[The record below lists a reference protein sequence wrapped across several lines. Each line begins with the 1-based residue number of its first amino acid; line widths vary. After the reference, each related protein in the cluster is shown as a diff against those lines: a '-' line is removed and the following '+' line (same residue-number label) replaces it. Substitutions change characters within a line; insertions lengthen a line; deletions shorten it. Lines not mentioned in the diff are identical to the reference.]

1 MIEDIAEGK
10 EKHRIN
16 KKHKV
21 KDLLNFFLV
30 DLKFPFKRDF
40 FLWRW
45 YKFVMFKCLL
55 RFCYLN
61 G

>member
-21 KDLLNFFLV
+21 KKILFFS
-30 DLKFPFKRDF
+30 FFFFNRSEIPFKKGIF
-40 FLWRW
+40 SLE
-45 YKFVMFKCLL
+45 MI
-55 RFCYLN
+55 
-61 G
+61 

>member
-21 KDLLNFFLV
+21 KFLFFFII
-30 DLKFPFKRDF
+30 DLKFPFKRNF
-40 FLWRW
+40 FSRDDRN
-45 YKFVMFKCLL
+45 M
-55 RFCYLN
+55 
-61 G
+61 

>member
-21 KDLLNFFLV
+21 KDTFSFLFIFFNRSEI
-30 DLKFPFKRDF
+30 PFK
-40 FLWRW
+40 
-45 YKFVMFKCLL
+45 K
-55 RFCYLN
+55 
-61 G
+61 

>member
-21 KDLLNFFLV
+21 KDFLFF
-30 DLKFPFKRDF
+30 FSFFFFGRSEIPFRKGIF
-40 FLWRW
+40 SLE
-45 YKFVMFKCLL
+45 MI
-55 RFCYLN
+55 
-61 G
+61 

>member
-21 KDLLNFFLV
+21 KYIFFFLFLI
-30 DLKFPFKRDF
+30 DLKFPLKKNF
-40 FLWRW
+40 FSLEM
-45 YKFVMFKCLL
+45 V
-55 RFCYLN
+55 
-61 G
+61 

>member
-21 KDLLNFFLV
+21 KDTFF
-30 DLKFPFKRDF
+30 FSF
-40 FLWRW
+40 F
-45 YKFVMFKCLL
+45 F
-55 RFCYLN
+55 
-61 G
+61 

>member
-21 KDLLNFFLV
+21 KDIFFFLFFFLV
-30 DLKFPFKRDF
+30 DLKFPLKKIF
-40 FLWRW
+40 FSWEM
-45 YKFVMFKCLL
+45 V
-55 RFCYLN
+55 
-61 G
+61 

>member
-21 KDLLNFFLV
+21 IFFSFYYRSEIPFQKEFFL
-30 DLKFPFKRDF
+30 
-40 FLWRW
+40 
-45 YKFVMFKCLL
+45 
-55 RFCYLN
+55 
-61 G
+61 

>member
-21 KDLLNFFLV
+21 RFISFYIEKSEI
-30 DLKFPFKRDF
+30 PFKKGNLF
-40 FLWRW
+40 FPQ
-45 YKFVMFKCLL
+45 MFTDVS
-55 RFCYLN
+55 
-61 G
+61 

>member
-21 KDLLNFFLV
+21 KDFLNFFLI
-30 DLKFPFKRDF
+30 
-40 FLWRW
+40 
-45 YKFVMFKCLL
+45 
-55 RFCYLN
+55 
-61 G
+61 